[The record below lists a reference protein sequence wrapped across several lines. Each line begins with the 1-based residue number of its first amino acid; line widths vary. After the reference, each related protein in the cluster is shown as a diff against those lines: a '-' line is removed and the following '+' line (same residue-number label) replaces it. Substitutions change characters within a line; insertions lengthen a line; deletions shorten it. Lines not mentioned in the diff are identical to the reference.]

1 MTTLRPRLR
10 ASALAGTVLL
20 ALAGSPLPGP
30 ALADTTATSGTTSVS
45 APIPLDIPAFAD
57 VALDSV
63 RGRLFFSS
71 GTGHDTVLVTDL
83 AGQPVTTLTGLGGA
97 TGLAIGPHSPTMWV
111 ALADDHELVEIDL
124 ETYGVIRRVP
134 VPGQCPGDVVSN
146 GHHVVYGFSC
156 VGYGHGTA
164 NGGIG
169 VFSGSDPEP
178 VPRVSSEGPVRR
190 PLVDLGYEWPHT
202 VVASESRDST
212 EPGSAP
218 SVTRVYDIADNVPV
232 AGATTTAAGLQDV
245 SVHPWT
251 PTVVLSATGTGSHH
265 VLPLP
270 GLDSAVALPTEGS
283 PHAAAWGWHGSLATG
298 SDNATGADVVL
309 SHGSTGTDSEPQPV
323 QQASFELNSS
333 VIEPGG
339 LVLDDHG
346 VRAYAVVRDDAGLA
360 LRVLAVS
367 TNTTL
372 TGPSLAITGHA
383 VTLTGRVTVGDAPAP
398 EGTWLRVERLFHNPN
413 GVRPPASSRRCR
425 PVPTAPTP

>member
-1 MTTLRPRLR
+1 
-10 ASALAGTVLL
+10 
-20 ALAGSPLPGP
+20 
-30 ALADTTATSGTTSVS
+30 
-45 APIPLDIPAFAD
+45 
-57 VALDSV
+57 
-63 RGRLFFSS
+63 
-71 GTGHDTVLVTDL
+71 
-83 AGQPVTTLTGLGGA
+83 
-97 TGLAIGPHSPTMWV
+97 MWV

-156 VGYGHGTA
+156 VGYGHGNI

-232 AGATTTAAGLQDV
+232 AGATTTAPA
-245 SVHPWT
+245 SRTCPSRPWT
-251 PTVVLSATGTGSHH
+251 PTVVLSASGTGSHQ

-270 GLDSAVALPTEGS
+270 GLDSAVALSTEGS
-283 PHAAAWGWHGSLATG
+283 PRAAAWGWHGSLATG
-298 SDNATGADVVL
+298 HDNATGAGAGAGADVVL
-309 SHGSTGTDSEPQPV
+309 SHGFTGADYQPEPV
-323 QQASFELNSS
+323 QQAAFDLGAS
-333 VIEPGG
+333 VLEPGG

-346 VRAYAVVRDDAGLA
+346 VRAYAVVRDGARWPCA
-360 LRVLAVS
+360 S
-367 TNTTL
+367 S
-372 TGPSLAITGHA
+372 PS
-383 VTLTGRVTVGDAPAP
+383 APA
-398 EGTWLRVERLFHNPN
+398 RLSP
-413 GVRPPASSRRCR
+413 GRTSPSPAARS
-425 PVPTAPTP
+425 P